1 MKSFLSFLFVALG
14 VALSICLTQSVTVVQ
29 AQSPAIATIK
39 FNSCGC
45 ETKPL
50 PDVIATV
57 NGAPIKSSE
66 LEEAVRLDV
75 EQAQKAVIDARGRE
89 LDYQINSKL
98 AEMEAKKRGV
108 TVGQLMQQ
116 EVVKKVPEPT
126 DAECQAFY
134 DDNKANLGGNFN
146 ELKAGIANYIRQQRQ
161 QAEAEKFAYRL
172 RGAADLKILVAEV
185 TPPQNDSERSR
196 VLATINGTPI
206 TSGDIEDSLKPL
218 IFNVQQQVYGIR
230 LNVLGAKV
238 NDTLL
243 LQEAKKRQIEPI
255 ALLNTEVVQKTKKI
269 TDEDAKKFYDEN
281 KAKLTGDFPALKDQ
295 IIGYLQQQESDKT
308 TAAFAEQLRKG
319 AAIQIFLPPPVSP
332 VFKIATDDRPSK
344 GNPNAPVTL
353 IEFSD
358 YQCPTCA
365 QTQPMIEAAIA
376 KYGDSLRVVVR
387 NYPLIKHPNAFRA
400 AEASEAARA
409 QGKYWEY
416 IAILYQNQN
425 ALTDDKL
432 KEYASRLGLDRKAF
446 DAALASGQYTE
457 KVQRDIDD
465 GNYLGITG
473 TPTIFIN
480 GRRLTAV
487 TAESINGG
495 IDAVLKDLGRK

>member
-1 MKSFLSFLFVALG
+1 
-14 VALSICLTQSVTVVQ
+14 
-29 AQSPAIATIK
+29 
-39 FNSCGC
+39 
-45 ETKPL
+45 
-50 PDVIATV
+50 
-57 NGAPIKSSE
+57 
-66 LEEAVRLDV
+66 
-75 EQAQKAVIDARGRE
+75 
-89 LDYQINSKL
+89 
-98 AEMEAKKRGV
+98 
-108 TVGQLMQQ
+108 
-116 EVVKKVPEPT
+116 
-126 DAECQAFY
+126 
-134 DDNKANLGGNFN
+134 
-146 ELKAGIANYIRQQRQ
+146 
-161 QAEAEKFAYRL
+161 
-172 RGAADLKILVAEV
+172 
-185 TPPQNDSERSR
+185 
-196 VLATINGTPI
+196 
-206 TSGDIEDSLKPL
+206 
-218 IFNVQQQVYGIR
+218 
-230 LNVLGAKV
+230 
-238 NDTLL
+238 
-243 LQEAKKRQIEPI
+243 
-255 ALLNTEVVQKTKKI
+255 
-269 TDEDAKKFYDEN
+269 
-281 KAKLTGDFPALKDQ
+281 
-295 IIGYLQQQESDKT
+295 
-308 TAAFAEQLRKG
+308 
-319 AAIQIFLPPPVSP
+319 
-332 VFKIATDDRPSK
+332 IATDDRPSK